1 MEKHL
6 KTSYLI
12 KNFNA
17 LDLPTEPSYEL
28 ACAICDFTDEKHWQP
43 LIEQICEN
51 NDLALTVLQ
60 RASSGENP
68 TFLLESASKQSFY
81 IKLIA
86 PNWLFQYHHEA
97 EALRLCDNASLP
109 IATPKLIAHGEINNW
124 GYIVTEGLE
133 GQLLSDVYNELTLEE
148 QKSIADQLGRF
159 CLQMHSMPMEKS
171 SVLYKDWQ
179 AFIEAQYHNSYARRK
194 RQGLRADFLA
204 DFIPYI
210 AHTPYKAPETSNLYL
225 IHSDLHPG
233 NLLVKRTDSGAI
245 LSGVI
250 DFGDAIICNEPVFEF
265 TTVGLLIAK
274 GRSEVFQQFLESYL
288 YQIDDKRTFLNS
300 LMTLTLLRHTG
311 NLNYL
316 IEYVPGV
323 KQCTNWPDAEQYLF
337 PFP

>member
-28 ACAICDFTDEKHWQP
+28 ACAICDFTNESHWQP

-68 TFLLESASKQSFY
+68 TFVLESASKQTFY
-81 IKLIA
+81 IKFIA
-86 PNWLFQYHHEA
+86 PNWLFQYHHEK
-97 EALRLCDNASLP
+97 EALNVCDAATLP

-159 CLQMHSMPMEKS
+159 CLQMHSIPMEKS
-171 SVLYKDWQ
+171 SVLYKGWQ
-179 AFIEAQYHNSYARRK
+179 KFIDEQYHNSYARRK

-210 AHTPYKAPETSNLYL
+210 SHTPYKAPETTNLYL
-225 IHSDLHPG
+225 VHSDLHPG
-233 NLLVKRTDSGAI
+233 NLLVKRTDKGI
-245 LSGVI
+245 FLSGVI
-250 DFGDAIICNEPVFEF
+250 DFGDALICNEPLFEL

-274 GRSEVFQQFLESYL
+274 GKSEIFHQFLESYL
-288 YQIDDKRTFLNS
+288 YQVDDKRAFLNT

-323 KQCTNWPDAEQYLF
+323 KQCTNWQDAEQYLF
-337 PFP
+337 PL

>member
-17 LDLPTEPSYEL
+17 LDLPIEPSYEL
-28 ACAICDFTDEKHWQP
+28 ACAICDFTNESHWQP

-68 TFLLESASKQSFY
+68 TFILESAGKKTFY
-81 IKLIA
+81 IKFIA
-86 PNWLFQYHHEA
+86 PNWLFQYHHEK
-97 EALRLCDNASLP
+97 EALILCENATLP

-124 GYIVTEGLE
+124 GYIVTKGLE
-133 GQLLSDVYNELTLEE
+133 GQLLSDVYDELTLEE
-148 QKSIADQLGRF
+148 QRSIAAQLGRF
-159 CLQMHSMPMEKS
+159 CLQMHSIPMEKS
-171 SVLYKDWQ
+171 SVLYKNWQ
-179 AFIEAQYHNSYARRK
+179 QFIEAQYHNSYARRK

-210 AHTPYKAPETSNLYL
+210 SHTPYKAPETTNLYL
-225 IHSDLHPG
+225 VHSDLHPG
-233 NLLVKRTDSGAI
+233 NLLVKRTDEGI
-245 LSGVI
+245 FLSGVI
-250 DFGDAIICNEPVFEF
+250 DFGDALICNEPLFEL
-265 TTVGLLIAK
+265 TTVGLLVAK
-274 GRSEVFQQFLESYL
+274 GNLEIFHQFLESYL
-288 YQIDDKRTFLNS
+288 YQIDDKRAFLNT

-323 KQCTNWPDAEQYLF
+323 KQCTNWHDAEQYLF
-337 PFP
+337 PL